1 MKQNANILVID
12 DEEIIRKSCL
22 RILEPLGFKVDT
34 APDGPSALS
43 MLGNRRNYDL
53 VLTDLK
59 MPNMD
64 GLEVMAEI
72 LKRFPGLRIILVTG
86 YSTRETAASALKMGA
101 FNYVEKP
108 FNPEVLGTVVREA
121 LEGID

>member
-1 MKQNANILVID
+1 MKNGASILVID
-12 DEEIIRKSCL
+12 DEEIIRRSCL

-43 MLGNRRNYDL
+43 MLANRRPYDL

-72 LKRFPGLRIILVTG
+72 LKRYPGLRIILVTG
-86 YSTRETAASALKMGA
+86 YSTRQTAANALKMGA

-108 FNPEVLGTVVREA
+108 FNPETLASVVKEA
-121 LEGID
+121 LEGIA